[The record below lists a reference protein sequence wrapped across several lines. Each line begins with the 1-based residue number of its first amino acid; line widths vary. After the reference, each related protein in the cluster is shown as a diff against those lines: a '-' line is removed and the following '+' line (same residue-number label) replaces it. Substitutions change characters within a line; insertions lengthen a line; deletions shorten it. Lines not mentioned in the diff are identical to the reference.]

1 MKKDNTLDKI
11 DEYFEGKKDNEVK
24 MYLIFVFILVFF
36 IVYLLMFQ
44 PAEDYFNQKQSELN
58 SITTKLN
65 EVDNYLA
72 SVSGPTK
79 NDRNYEINK
88 KQKEVQQEKDNLE
101 MLKYSNEYFDKKLV
115 EISYLTY
122 NKQNWAKFLD
132 SLTASAQENDI
143 KIYSLHSDAKDLEVK
158 KVQEVLDVN
167 INAEGGFNNF
177 LKYISSIEESDMV
190 VDVNGLDINGTSGN
204 LIGGSIKISVWGMKY

>member
-11 DEYFEGKKDNEVK
+11 DGYFEDKKDSEVQ
-24 MYLIFVFILVFF
+24 MYLIFAFIIIGFL
-36 IVYLLMFQ
+36 VYLIAFQ

-79 NDRNYEINK
+79 NDRNYEINIM
-88 KQKEVQQEKDNLE
+88 QRRVQQEKDNLE
-101 MLKYSNEYFDKKLV
+101 MLKHSNEYFDKKLV

-177 LKYISSIEESDMV
+177 LKYISAIEESDMV

-204 LIGGSIKISVWGMKY
+204 LIGGNIKISVWGMKY